1 MACTINVISNAF
13 SEQDWGIGNDEA
25 GFKAMTSVSITERAE
40 KAEGK
45 DSKGCVVAIAYYNK
59 TSEVSIEGI
68 GDNRKSAG
76 DVLSLSSVSVDNGT
90 VYCEE
95 STIEFSNE
103 DWVKTTLK
111 GTAYENIQ

>member
-1 MACTINVISNAF
+1 MACTIKVISDVF
-13 SEQDWGIGNDEA
+13 GDDDWGIGSDEA
-25 GFKAMTSVSITERAE
+25 GFKAMTSVSVTERSE

-59 TSEVSIEGI
+59 QSEVSIEGI

-76 DVLSLSSVSVDNGT
+76 EVLPLTTVTVDNGT

-95 STIEFSNE
+95 STIEYSNE
-103 DWVKTTLK
+103 DWVKTSLK
-111 GTAYENIQ
+111 GVAYENIA

>member
-1 MACTINVISNAF
+1 MACTINVISNLF
-13 SEQDWGIGNDEA
+13 GNGDWGIGADEA
-25 GFKAMTSVSITERAE
+25 GFKAMTSVSVTERAE

-45 DSKGCVVAIAYYNK
+45 DSRGCVVAIAYYNK
-59 TSEVSIEGI
+59 TSEVSLEGI

-76 DVLSLSSVSVDNGT
+76 DVLSLTSVTVDNGT

-95 STIEFSNE
+95 SAIEYSNE

-111 GTAYENIQ
+111 GVAYENIA